1 MNANQHLSGRG
12 LELIKTEREGVP
24 PSQVPQIGPL
34 GVSEVHGSPS
44 LLDQPQEHLLEGE
57 GYGLVPLGWLCL
69 SATSQRHLQQV
80 SKVVVVLQQEARG
93 NKTQSRIV
101 SNYTQIIQYT
111 AVLYISHSK

>member
-34 GVSEVHGSPS
+34 GVGDVHGPSS

-57 GYGLVPLGWLCL
+57 GYGLVPLGRLGI
-69 SATSQRHLQQV
+69 SAASQRHLQQV
-80 SKVVVVLQQEARG
+80 SKVVVVLQQREQ
-93 NKTQSRIV
+93 NTI
-101 SNYTQIIQYT
+101 
-111 AVLYISHSK
+111 